1 MVSLEID
8 PPYLVTLVSGP
19 ALCAMMATEMAMTLE
34 REDWMPSEMPASR
47 AECEV
52 HGETGEEKEEAAS
65 VYECTL

>member
-1 MVSLEID
+1 
-8 PPYLVTLVSGP
+8 
-19 ALCAMMATEMAMTLE
+19 MMATEMAMTLE